1 MARLL
6 YRIGTYSATH
16 RLVIISAWLTFMT
29 VAGFIALTASSLT
42 DEGFTIPGA
51 ESSQALTTLDRE
63 FPGTSEETQ
72 QFDVVFQTTDGG
84 SILDPNNVAIIDST
98 LAQVARLPDVT
109 DAASQ
114 LTAADTTISEGG
126 NVGIARFS
134 VAGLQDD
141 DPAMT
146 AVMDEVG
153 RIAETTSGQGITA
166 EIGGGPDGGGPA
178 LLNVTELI
186 GAGVAFL
193 VLFIT
198 LGSLAA
204 AGANML
210 TALFSVLIGV
220 GSVLA
225 YSSVSAIQSSTL
237 ILAIMLGLAVAID
250 YTLFI
255 LSRFRSELRDGRTV
269 PESVGIALG
278 TAGSAVVFAGS
289 TVVIALA
296 GLAVVNIPFITEM
309 GLAAAAAVV
318 VAVLIALTLVPVILT
333 GLGYRT
339 LPASQRD
346 AARAA
351 TMVAPGSRTPS
362 VGSGE
367 PMASTDRQLGFFSG
381 WANVVTRRPRVSIF
395 SIVAVL
401 ALLAFPV
408 LSMETAL
415 SIPGGAVNTTERRAY
430 DIVSESFGRGYQTP
444 LIVLVEG
451 DDATTQSAAIA
462 ETVRGLDDVASV
474 SPAQAND
481 ANTAAIFQVISVEG
495 PNDERTAGVVKEIRS
510 AFDGLSGLN
519 VSVTGQTAV
528 DIDVTTQLNGAFLVY
543 LLVIV
548 GLALLLLILMF
559 RSIIVPLMATFG
571 FLLSLGSAMGITI
584 ATFQWGW
591 FGSFFGV
598 GEAMPIPSLLP
609 IIIVGILFGLA
620 MDYQV
625 FLVSRI
631 HEAYSRGA
639 SPQDAILTGFNR
651 SSTVVA
657 AAAII
662 MGSVFFGFAFSGGG
676 FVALIGTALAIG
688 ILIDAFIIRMIFI
701 PATLAFF
708 GDKAWWIPSWLDR
721 LLPRI
726 DAEGSSLV
734 PPASPRD
741 AVVAGSPAD

>member
-6 YRIGTYSATH
+6 LRIGTYSATH

-29 VAGFIALTASSLT
+29 VIGFVALTASSLT
-42 DEGFTIPGA
+42 DGEFDIPGA
-51 ESSQALTTLDRE
+51 ESSRALTTLDRE
-63 FPGTSEETQ
+63 FPGASEETQ
-72 QFDVVFQTTDGG
+72 SFDVVFQTADGG
-84 SILDPNNVAIIDST
+84 SILAPDNVAIIDST
-98 LAQVARLPDVT
+98 LAQVAQLPEVT
-109 DAASQ
+109 DDASQ
-114 LTAADTTISEGG
+114 LTAAGTTISEGG
-126 NVGIARFS
+126 DVGIAQIS
-134 VAGLQDD
+134 VAVPRGDD
-141 DPAMT
+141 SAIT
-146 AVMDEVG
+146 AVMDEAG
-153 RIAETTSGQGITA
+153 RIAETTSGQGITV
-166 EIGGGPDGGGPA
+166 EIGGGPGDGGPA
-178 LLNVTELI
+178 LFSITELI

-210 TALFSVLIGV
+210 TALFSVAIGV

-225 YSSVSAIQSSTL
+225 YSSISTIQDSTL
-237 ILAIMLGLAVAID
+237 ILAVMLGLAVAID

-255 LSRFRSELRDGRTV
+255 LTRFRSELREGRSV

-289 TVVIALA
+289 TVVIALV

-309 GLAAAAAVV
+309 GMAAAAAVV

-333 GLGYRT
+333 SLGYRT

-362 VGSGE
+362 MESGE
-367 PMASTDRQLGFFSG
+367 AMAPTAQQRGFFSG
-381 WANVVTRRPRVSIF
+381 WANLVIRRPRVSIF
-395 SIVAVL
+395 STVAVL
-401 ALLAFPV
+401 ALLAIPV

-451 DDATTQSAAIA
+451 DDATTQSAAIT
-462 ETVRGLDDVASV
+462 ETIRGMDDVASV

-481 ANTAAIFQVISVEG
+481 ADTAAIFQVISTEG
-495 PNDERTAGVVKEIRS
+495 PNDERTTGVVEELRS
-510 AFDGLSGLN
+510 AFDGLGGVN

-543 LLVIV
+543 LSVIV
-548 GLALLLLILMF
+548 GLALLLLVLMF

-571 FLLSLGSAMGITI
+571 FLLSLGSAMGISI
-584 ATFQWGW
+584 VTFQWGW

-598 GEAMPIPSLLP
+598 DEAMPIPSLLP
-609 IIIVGILFGLA
+609 IIVVGILFGLA
-620 MDYQV
+620 MDYQM

-639 SPQDAILTGFNR
+639 SPRDAILSGFGR

-662 MGSVFFGFAFSGGG
+662 MGAVFFGFAFSGGG

-688 ILIDAFIIRMIFI
+688 ILIDAFIVRMIFI

-708 GDKAWWIPSWLDR
+708 GDKAWWLPSWLDR
-721 LLPRI
+721 VLPRI
-726 DAEGSSLV
+726 DAEGSSLL
-734 PPASPRD
+734 PHPSPRD
-741 AVVAGSPAD
+741 PVIAGSPTD